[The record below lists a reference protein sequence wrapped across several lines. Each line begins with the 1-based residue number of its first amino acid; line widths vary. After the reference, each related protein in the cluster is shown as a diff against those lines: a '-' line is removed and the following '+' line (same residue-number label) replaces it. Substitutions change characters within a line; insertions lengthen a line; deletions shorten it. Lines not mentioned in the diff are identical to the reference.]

1 LKQHKGHEKHLCKM
15 IIGDMTSIEKI
26 KLLVNNAQYICRAC
40 GRVANKKENI
50 CAPTRLFG
58 RIH

>member
-1 LKQHKGHEKHLCKM
+1 M

-26 KLLVNNAQYICRAC
+26 KHLVNNAQYICRAC

-58 RIH
+58 RIR